1 MQTFF
6 IISVEMSINV
16 CLMCKPRIPTRISN
30 VQSLTHNCNHH
41 KLITG
46 HPNRPT
52 RRIIKMWWRSGFQK
66 ASTKPRRRWVKN
78 NVTMHRIHRYRFYD
92 QYVPSHSLLDIYH
105 QPVAIHL
112 DILPAIVWCAT
123 SSVRQWLI
131 WHCVDLPLVYTI
143 ESPLKSSNH

>member
-6 IISVEMSINV
+6 IISAEMSINV
-16 CLMCKPRIPTRISN
+16 CLVCKPRIPTRISN

-66 ASTKPRRRWVKN
+66 ASSKPRKRWVKN
-78 NVTMHRIHRYRFYD
+78 NVIMHRIHRQGFSN
-92 QYVPSHSLLDIYH
+92 QELPSDSLLTRIPPTCRNSFGYFTRNSLLG
-105 QPVAIHL
+105 HL
-112 DILPAIVWCAT
+112 ECG
-123 SSVRQWLI
+123 QWLI
-131 WHCVDLPLVYTI
+131 WHFVDLPLVYTI